1 MMSMQFLQEIG
12 SGPAWANNFI
22 LPDEQHEFLEG
33 LFDIDL

>member
-1 MMSMQFLQEIG
+1 MMSMQFLQGIG
-12 SGPAWANNFI
+12 SGPAWVNNFS